1 MIRNAEVTQ
10 RLIIGFFGFAK
21 KVRASMEF
29 KVLISKIGHEM
40 HSNLIQCKKVRS
52 NVLKIRLTYARWIVQ
67 KQVDWF
73 QKAPSTDQ

>member
-1 MIRNAEVTQ
+1 MNFLDLQ
-10 RLIIGFFGFAK
+10 K

-52 NVLKIRLTYARWIVQ
+52 NVLKIHLTYARWIVQ

-73 QKAPSTDQ
+73 HKTPSTDQ